1 MIFASASEVTGI
13 DFYWVSRPSAKV
25 PSSGQKIIIVSK
37 QTKVANEKDIMVKM
51 QYTNKKMSALKS
63 TEKSRVRPS
72 FSIPVLLPSYA
83 WTQIFQ
89 CFKFIWTIEN
99 EFTRTRARNFSC
111 PLFSNESSLDLVNE
125 KQMSTN
131 VATKHRD
138 I

>member
-1 MIFASASEVTGI
+1 MLLLART
-13 DFYWVSRPSAKV
+13 
-25 PSSGQKIIIVSK
+25 
-37 QTKVANEKDIMVKM
+37 M
-51 QYTNKKMSALKS
+51 LKS
-63 TEKSRVRPS
+63 PTYLGEKRKTMCRDLYCKT
-72 FSIPVLLPSYA
+72 FSHFLQIRTIPELK
-83 WTQIFQ
+83 
-89 CFKFIWTIEN
+89 KFAKSDNRLEGRSIEN